1 VLFDVASDYP
11 KGLAEVFKKA
21 WEDINGAG
29 SVVAYESFTTKDTDF
44 SSQLTKINN
53 SGAEFFFTPSTTT
66 KWP

>member
-21 WEDINGAG
+21 WENINGAG
-29 SVVAYESFTTKDTDF
+29 SVVAFESFTTKDADF
-44 SSQLTKINN
+44 SSQLTKIIN
-53 SGAEFFFTPSTTT
+53 SGAEFFSPRSTTT